1 ELVDPNGNVVAGPTD
16 PGRTTGIVAWTDT
29 FSVPV
34 GETTYTVRGD
44 LQTSAD
50 WVSDDTVYVSFTPSA
65 MTSTGETTGNAIS
78 ETPTSAVSGNTQT
91 VKAAAL
97 VITRNSTPAASN
109 IIVGQKN
116 LNLSSWRFDAAAS
129 GEDIR
134 VTSIGF
140 TSIVNG
146 WAATNTNALT
156 IYVNGVAQSPINDA
170 VTAAS
175 AVAASST
182 FALESPIII
191 PKGTNVTVELHGDKN
206 TVASD
211 SFENWGIRGNS
222 VTAYGVSTGNAV
234 VESITADNGPILTS
248 KPSGT
253 LTVETSGNPSSAIVL
268 TGSTGNVFSNVKL
281 SADYEDLRLDQLI
294 LYVTDGSYAFS
305 DADDADYRD
314 VTNVGI
320 YDGTTLLAQSSIPA
334 DNYYTFNFNAGD
346 LTVPK
351 DGSKTLTIK
360 ADMATVHKTTVN
372 APGTANADLILGFG
386 GANGIK
392 TTGMASNSTITGAT
406 YEVFRSSSSSAMVLR
421 KSIPTVTLP
430 TASNSLGANTTLT
443 NGTQVVYAYKVTANA
458 AGGDVL
464 LYRNTFVF
472 ATSGNDM
479 VITNVYIADEEG
491 NTIKAAA
498 NPTPMWVAA
507 NTEQYYTAT
516 FNNPDFAVYP
526 TAVDEAIKISAG
538 TSKTFKV
545 YATLAGVTANES
557 LTTFLVGDLAST
569 TALVNTD
576 NFAADP
582 YYTAPTT
589 EFASENSNFIWSDNW
604 KDLSIE
610 GTGGN
615 NATSAAQWYNGHLVP
630 GLGNVVSTTPYVLFS
645 S

>member
-1 ELVDPNGNVVAGPTD
+1 
-16 PGRTTGIVAWTDT
+16 
-29 FSVPV
+29 
-34 GETTYTVRGD
+34 
-44 LQTSAD
+44 
-50 WVSDDTVYVSFTPSA
+50 
-65 MTSTGETTGNAIS
+65 GNAIS

-97 VITRNSTPAASN
+97 VITRNSTPADNN

-156 IYVNGVAQSPINDA
+156 IYVDGVAQSPINDA
-170 VTAAS
+170 ITAVNA
-175 AVAASST
+175 AAASST

-211 SFENWGIRGNS
+211 SFEQWSIRGNS

-430 TASNSLGANTTLT
+430 TASNSLGAATTLT
-443 NGTQVVYAYKVTANA
+443 NGTQIVYAYKVTADA
-458 AGGDVL
+458 AGGNVL

-472 ATSGNDM
+472 ATSGTDM
-479 VITNVYIADEEG
+479 TITNVYIADEQG

-526 TAVDEAIKISAG
+526 TAVDEAIQITAG

-576 NFAADP
+576 NFAATP
-582 YYTAPTT
+582 YYTTPATNM
-589 EFASENSNFIWSDNW
+589 ASENSNFIWSDNW
-604 KDLSIE
+604 KELSIQ
-610 GTGGN
+610 GTNGN